1 MLQLSPELLS
11 LRIYIAISLI
21 VTFLVDFLVV
31 RYLLKSTPQT
41 PTDTSDKKQ
50 KSVIVW
56 SIGII
61 PGLLVFVFLS
71 MSTLLN
77 MGDTE
82 ARAFA
87 ILVFT
92 ILDIIASFSGGMVAS
107 LSTKPRIE
115 VDFNLESDT

>member
-11 LRIYIAISLI
+11 LGIYVAISLI

-31 RYLLKSTPQT
+31 RYLLKCTPQA
-41 PTDTSDKKQ
+41 PTETSDKKQ
-50 KSVIVW
+50 KSKIVW

-71 MSTLLN
+71 ISTLLN
-77 MGDTE
+77 MGDTD

-107 LSTKPRIE
+107 LSTKPRVE

>member
-11 LRIYIAISLI
+11 LGIYVAISLI

-31 RYLLKSTPQT
+31 RYLLKCTPQA

-50 KSVIVW
+50 KSNIVW

-92 ILDIIASFSGGMVAS
+92 TLDIIASFSGGMVAS
-107 LSTKPRIE
+107 LFTKPRIE
-115 VDFNLESDT
+115 VDFNLESGT